1 MSETQ
6 SFVFDISSKHYL
18 SDKIWHKDMT
28 FQLHAKFES
37 MLVAS
42 KNVEIKSL
50 QLYLLYLLDKIWNHL
65 SVVNRDAETD
75 TCFDSKD
82 VQIKT
87 WLLSKDA
94 KIKTWFCHLL
104 NVSME
109 VDIKTWI
116 VRQNLEAILRHRR
129 KMVDA

>member
-1 MSETQ
+1 
-6 SFVFDISSKHYL
+6 
-18 SDKIWHKDMT
+18 MT

-75 TCFDSKD
+75 TLTVRMFRSKHD
-82 VQIKT
+82 FSARM
-87 WLLSKDA
+87 LRSK
-94 KIKTWFCHLL
+94 HGSV
-104 NVSME
+104 N
-109 VDIKTWI
+109 
-116 VRQNLEAILRHRR
+116 QNL
-129 KMVDA
+129 V